1 MQIIRFLK
9 TVTPFLRL
17 FNTKK
22 GGDFGQL
29 KNYFIGCTF
38 SAILMSSLSL
48 KNADTEK
55 AEFCSSIHAIELESV
70 ILS

>member
-22 GGDFGQL
+22 GGGFGLL
-29 KNYFIGCTF
+29 KNYFICWTF
-38 SAILMSSLSL
+38 SAILMRSLSP
-48 KNADTEK
+48 KNAET
-55 AEFCSSIHAIELESV
+55 
-70 ILS
+70 